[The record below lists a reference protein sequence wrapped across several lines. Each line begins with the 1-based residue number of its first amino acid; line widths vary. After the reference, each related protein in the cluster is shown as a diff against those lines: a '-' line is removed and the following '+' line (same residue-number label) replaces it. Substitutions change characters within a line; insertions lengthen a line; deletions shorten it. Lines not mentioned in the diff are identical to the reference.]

1 MRKFC
6 KIATGLEDTCTN
18 EKEVNLPCTLHHFAH
33 MIEFILAS
41 VLSNAQAHSI
51 QQQEEVNKV
60 CAYIVGIPYASD
72 NFSDEEW
79 ERFKLCRELISEENT
94 NEVI

>member
-1 MRKFC
+1 MIGR
-6 KIATGLEDTCTN
+6 EDTYTN
-18 EKEVNLPCTLHHFAH
+18 EKEIYYSWTLHIFLR

-41 VLSNAQAHSI
+41 VLSNAQAHAI